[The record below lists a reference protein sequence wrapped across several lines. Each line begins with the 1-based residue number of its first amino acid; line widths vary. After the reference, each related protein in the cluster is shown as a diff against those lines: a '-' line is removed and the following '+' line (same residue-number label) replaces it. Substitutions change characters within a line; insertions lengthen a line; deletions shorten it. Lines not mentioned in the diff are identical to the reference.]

1 METPPKQY
9 VHFCT
14 PPGKT
19 PRCAD
24 KKTIYFL
31 HGFSQTAGVPHL
43 STHMYISVHSVHFGH
58 FQYTSLSEKRLE
70 YSNFSYFYS
79 STKNVRFC
87 KVPEVPGNTC
97 NQKNY
102 LINNIA
108 HLCRRSFNKKEIGH
122 DAQYCESSSMIEKN
136 KIQADERAVLVG
148 LVYQT
153 QTETQLK
160 EYLTEL
166 AFLAETAGATTEKTF
181 IQKLPKPDSRTFVGK
196 GKLEE
201 IREYVQAKGINLVI
215 FDDELT
221 GSQIINIEKALGV
234 KTIDRS
240 DLILDIF
247 ARRAKTAQSKVQ
259 VELAQYQY
267 LLPRLKG
274 MWQHLE
280 RQGGGIGSRGPG
292 ETEIETDRR
301 IVKDK
306 ISLLRKRLGEIDKQ
320 AFTQRKERGTYIRV
334 ALVGYTN
341 VGKSTIMSLISKS
354 DVFAENKL
362 FATLDTTTRKVVY
375 EQTPFLLSDTV
386 GFIRKL
392 PHHLVESFKSTL
404 DEVREADCLL
414 HVVDLSHPA
423 YEDQMGVVNKTLQE
437 IGAFD
442 KPILTIFN
450 KVDLYE
456 KNTFDPWLDDS
467 VKDELFNQLK
477 RRWDN
482 ETHGA
487 CVFISATEKTNL
499 DALRETILNKVKE
512 LYSIRYPYLNQ
523 FY

>member
-1 METPPKQY
+1 VIE
-9 VHFCT
+9 
-14 PPGKT
+14 
-19 PRCAD
+19 
-24 KKTIYFL
+24 
-31 HGFSQTAGVPHL
+31 
-43 STHMYISVHSVHFGH
+43 
-58 FQYTSLSEKRLE
+58 
-70 YSNFSYFYS
+70 N
-79 STKNVRFC
+79 KN
-87 KVPEVPGNTC
+87 
-97 NQKNY
+97 
-102 LINNIA
+102 I
-108 HLCRRSFNKKEIGH
+108 
-122 DAQYCESSSMIEKN
+122 
-136 KIQADERAVLVG
+136 IQNEERAVLIG
-148 LVYQT
+148 LVHRE
-153 QTETQLK
+153 QTETMVK

-166 AFLAETAGATTEKTF
+166 AFLAETAGAKTEKTF
-181 IQKLPKPDSRTFVGK
+181 IQKLPKPDSRTFIGK

-201 IREYVQAKGINLVI
+201 IREYVHAKGINLAI

-221 GSQIINIEKALGV
+221 GSQIGNISEALGI

-247 ARRAKTAQSKVQ
+247 ARRAKTAQAKVQ

-267 LLPRLKG
+267 ILPRLKG
-274 MWQHLE
+274 MWKHLE

-306 ISLLRKRLGEIDKQ
+306 IALLRKRLQEIDKQ
-320 AFTQRKERGTYIRV
+320 AQTQRQERGTYVRV

-341 VGKSTIMSLISKS
+341 VGKSTLMTILSKS
-354 DVFAENKL
+354 EVFAENKL

-414 HVVDLSHPA
+414 HVVDVSHPA
-423 YEDQMGVVNKTLQE
+423 YEDQMGTVNKTLQD
-437 IGAFD
+437 IKAFD

-450 KVDLYE
+450 KMDLYE
-456 KNTFDPWLDDS
+456 EKVFDPWLPAE
-467 VKDELFNQLK
+467 VKQDLVNDLK

-482 ETHGA
+482 LTHGNA
-487 CVFISATEKTNL
+487 VFVAAIEKRNIEE
-499 DALRETILNKVKE
+499 LRDTILRKVKE
-512 LYSIRYPYLNQ
+512 LYQERYPYLTQ